1 MGQMAKQEEQA
12 TRNGI
17 NALEQAFTGVQR
29 SRQELENTKN
39 DSGLQG
45 QVGGSYDKLLQQ
57 WDDQAEIISKNLNE
71 MIAELNTTLRNSG
84 MTIGSTDEQVNQE
97 YSRSQSIFNSLAG

>member
-1 MGQMAKQEEQA
+1 MGQMAQQQEQA

-45 QVGGSYDKLLQQ
+45 QVGGSFNTLLQQ
-57 WDDQAEIISKNLNE
+57 WDDQAEIISKNLKE
-71 MIAELNTTLRNSG
+71 MIDELNTTLRNSG
-84 MTIGSTDEQVNQE
+84 LTIGSSDEAVNQE
-97 YSRSQSIFNSLAG
+97 FTRSQSVFNSLAG